1 LQEEFIVSK
10 ENSVI
15 GTFKEVSSESLGLD
29 FGLNTGYEKRV
40 LLLFEDWLF
49 VLVVLFF
56 KGQFKT
62 WCSEEPQYKQR
73 FSFLLLS
80 FSSGVKGSWVRL
92 EHGLKELV
100 EFGLLLNEN
109 SLKIIIIKSKELFM
123 GRESKVNTRSY
134 RLKFKER
141 LRSWEHFKNSGN
153 NLIMKSI

>member
-1 LQEEFIVSK
+1 MSIRLNWEPESRSNLALQEEFIVSK
-10 ENSVI
+10 ENSII

-40 LLLFEDWLF
+40 LLFEDWLF

-62 WCSEEPQYKQR
+62 WCSEETQYKQR

-92 EHGLKELV
+92 EYGLKKLV
-100 EFGLLLNEN
+100 EFGLLLNEKSSWEKLLLLLN
-109 SLKIIIIKSKELFM
+109 LKNCLWVESLKSIQEAIVWSSK
-123 GRESKVNTRSY
+123 RD
-134 RLKFKER
+134 
-141 LRSWEHFKNSGN
+141 
-153 NLIMKSI
+153 

>member
-62 WCSEEPQYKQR
+62 W
-73 FSFLLLS
+73 
-80 FSSGVKGSWVRL
+80 
-92 EHGLKELV
+92 
-100 EFGLLLNEN
+100 
-109 SLKIIIIKSKELFM
+109 
-123 GRESKVNTRSY
+123 
-134 RLKFKER
+134 
-141 LRSWEHFKNSGN
+141 
-153 NLIMKSI
+153 